1 MDIVTYMYA
10 LFHFIN
16 KRKNSRFI
24 SIALKCILRY
34 LLLIVNDD
42 VAFESSV
49 IEDMIAE
56 YEAKTKAD
64 NCKAMVGA
72 TYDDECKL
80 SYGDNMK

>member
-1 MDIVTYMYA
+1 MRVGIDYA
-10 LFHFIN
+10 LRN
-16 KRKNSRFI
+16 TSTDY
-24 SIALKCILRY
+24 Y
-34 LLLIVNDD
+34 LFVNDD
-42 VAFESSV
+42 VAFESTV

-80 SYGDNMK
+80 SYGDNMKWPPDCRFVDLPVNC